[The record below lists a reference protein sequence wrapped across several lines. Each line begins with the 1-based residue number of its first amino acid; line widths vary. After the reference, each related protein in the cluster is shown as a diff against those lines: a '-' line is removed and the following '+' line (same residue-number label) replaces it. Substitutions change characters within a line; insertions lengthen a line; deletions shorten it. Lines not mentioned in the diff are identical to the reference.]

1 MNTRTQLTLSMLLS
15 LAFAAVGIANAEAQ
29 SVCVTVDAARDNLD
43 PGEQKAAVA
52 LVSQA
57 FEAQGLVVDATGAAC
72 AGTYVVTNVRLGKT
86 INVKISGPLGERTS
100 RASGLDDL
108 SNVYSQMAIS
118 LVNGTPMETGG
129 GSSDR
134 TNVTKDQSS
143 PRRVA
148 ADSLKYITL
157 GYGVLQ
163 ADGINYGPT
172 FGFGYRKELDRI
184 ALDFSFLN
192 LMLLNDNDASD
203 GITWS
208 PIKMLGLYYHDPIQ
222 DSSLYYGGGLSYGA
236 AAAADSNNFGKSGS
250 GMQGELVVGYEAFRS
265 STIRGFAQLNATIPF
280 YQLTGTGENVYAPYV
295 SAVIGFG
302 WGKSNVVRVINE

>member
-1 MNTRTQLTLSMLLS
+1 MSILLS
-15 LAFAAVGIANAEAQ
+15 LVFATVGIASAQ
-29 SVCVTVDAARDNLD
+29 AQTVCVTVDATRDNLD
-43 PGEQKAAVA
+43 AGEQQAAVA

-57 FEAQGLVVDATGAAC
+57 FEAQGLVVDTSGAAC
-72 AGTYVVTNVRLGKT
+72 ASTYVVTNVRLGKT
-86 INVKISGPLGERTS
+86 INVKISGPLGERTA

-134 TNVTKDQSS
+134 TNVTKDQSA

-184 ALDFSFLN
+184 AIDFSFLN
-192 LMLLNDNDASD
+192 LMLLNDNDSSD
-203 GITWS
+203 GITGS
-208 PIKMLGLYYHDPIQ
+208 FIKMLGLYYQDPIQ

-236 AAAADSNNFGKSGS
+236 AAATDSNSFGKSGS
-250 GMQGELVVGYEAFRS
+250 GMQGELVAGYEAFRS
-265 STIRGFAQLNATIPF
+265 STIRGFLQLNATLPF
-280 YQLTGTGENVYAPYV
+280 YQLKGQGQNVYAPYI
-295 SAVIGFG
+295 SAVVGFG
-302 WGKSNVVRVINE
+302 WGSSNVVRVINE

>member
-1 MNTRTQLTLSMLLS
+1 MKIRIPLTLSLLFS
-15 LAFAAVGIANAEAQ
+15 LVFAIAGVASAQAQ
-29 SVCVTVDAARDNLD
+29 SVCVTVDATRDNLE
-43 PGEQKAAVA
+43 PGEQQAAVA

-57 FEAQGLVVDATGAAC
+57 FEAQGLAVDTTGAAC
-72 AGTYVVTNVRLGKT
+72 SGTYVVTNVRLGKT
-86 INVKISGPLGERTS
+86 INVKISGPLGERTA

-118 LVNGTPMETGG
+118 LVNGTAMETGG
-129 GSSDR
+129 GSTDR
-134 TNVTKDQSS
+134 GNVTKDQSS

-203 GITWS
+203 GVTWS

-236 AAAADSNNFGKSGS
+236 AAAVDSNLNGKSGS
-250 GMQGELVVGYEAFRS
+250 GLQGEFVVGYEAFRS
-265 STIRGFAQLNATIPF
+265 STIRGFAQLNATLPF
-280 YQLTGTGENVYAPYV
+280 YQLHGVGKNIYAPYV
-295 SAVIGFG
+295 SAVVGFG
-302 WGKSNVVRVINE
+302 WGRTNVVRVINE